1 MVIRLMDYA
10 VLDCMVLRQV
20 DYKIWFYDGLIII
33 RFYDGCIIRFYDG
46 WITNYDGWLY
56 CFLSI
61 YL

>member
-33 RFYDGCIIRFYDG
+33 RFYDG